1 MNRFKVIYEHI
12 IGSKYA
18 SSQEDFAHKTDISRT
33 IVSQLLTGKRVLNDK
48 QIVKICAAFPFV
60 DSEWL
65 RSGEGMPFSYD
76 SKGLPSPEELKD
88 LDSVLLFLNGIDD
101 EQTYTNQLESL
112 AILYASKMA
121 EVQDLYSQMAG
132 LMNQLESKEKENAAL
147 SQKVLF
153 QARTLQLLN
162 QELAKL
168 KIKSTNHSQGSA
180 DLSTDSGI
188 NE

>member
-1 MNRFKVIYEHI
+1 MPNMNRFKVIYEHI

-65 RSGEGMPFSYD
+65 RSGEGMPFSFD
-76 SKGLPSPEELKD
+76 SKGLPSPEDLKD

-121 EVQDLYSQMAG
+121 E
-132 LMNQLESKEKENAAL
+132 KENAAL
-147 SQKVLF
+147 SQKVLS

-162 QELAKL
+162 HELAEL